1 MTSELKVTQVG
12 SPVGRKQNQR
22 DTLRSLG
29 LRRVGDVAAHAD
41 GPVVRGMIATV
52 GHLITVEEV

>member
-1 MTSELKVTQVG
+1 MTAQLKITQTG
-12 SPVGRKQNQR
+12 SPIGKKQNQR
-22 DTLRSLG
+22 ETLRSLG
-29 LRRVGDVAAHAD
+29 LRRSGDVATHAD